1 MKMLTMNADLFDLM
15 EQLEKDGKHPVAAH
29 CIAADFGMMGGI
41 AKQFVDRMDMRNKLW
56 EWVKTTSKQQSFIH
70 TRPNPYGSYGDSVI
84 GIMHW
89 AIRVDNVYN
98 LITKQWTYEW
108 PTYDDLVAALD
119 NLKAAMVRDELK
131 LLVIPKLGCGIDGLS
146 WNVVRRLITS
156 TFQSTDITVIVAIP
170 GDTSTMSYDELWKEV
185 FGGSYKGYQGEPL

>member
-29 CIAADFGMMGGI
+29 CIAADFGMTGGI
-41 AKQFVDRMDMRNKLW
+41 AKQFVDRMNMRDKLW
-56 EWVKTTSKQQSFIH
+56 DWAKATGRRIT
-70 TRPNPYGSYGDSVI
+70 PNPYGSYGDSVV
-84 GIMHW
+84 GIQHW

-98 LITKQWTYEW
+98 LITKQWTYER

-119 NLKAAMVRDELK
+119 NLKAAMVRDELN

-146 WNVVRRLITS
+146 WNVVRRLITA
-156 TFQSTDITVIVAIP
+156 TFQSTDITVMVAIPLKFLP
-170 GDTSTMSYDELWKEV
+170 GDTSAMSYGEMWKEV
-185 FGGSYKGYQGEPL
+185 FGDTYKGYQGEPL